1 MLGIYRKQQR
11 RRAGRS
17 GAKLSNAKLWATSH
31 RCGPMR
37 NVLLSGAVH
46 RRILHQAV
54 RHSRAHNLRL
64 DPSLRSSHTLCDR
77 PNGASI
83 EGSLGPSF
91 KSRAQHSKRRRP
103 WLPVLIC
110 TASFTSPAATATL
123 LIATRVCHVHTG
135 LQRQCPMRCL
145 RHLRRI
151 RDDFLHTLPRDL
163 VLHHRILWPAPRRK
177 VQCTATL
184 QR

>member
-1 MLGIYRKQQR
+1 MCYLAEQSTGVYYAKQSGTPERTTSVSIR
-11 RRAGRS
+11 RYVV
-17 GAKLSNAKLWATSH
+17 LSQSLRQTE
-31 RCGPMR
+31 RCE
-37 NVLLSGAVH
+37 H
-46 RRILHQAV
+46 RRLARLELQEQGPAQQTAQAV
-54 RHSRAHNLRL
+54 AASAHLHSIRSRALQ
-64 DPSLRSSHTLCDR
+64 P
-77 PNGASI
+77 
-83 EGSLGPSF
+83 
-91 KSRAQHSKRRRP
+91 
-103 WLPVLIC
+103 
-110 TASFTSPAATATL
+110 TATL